1 MQWMLYGATGYTG
14 QLVIEEAL
22 KRGHRPL
29 LAGRNPDKL
38 EALKQRYG
46 LEYLAFRLD
55 NISTIGEA
63 IGDMDVVYHAAG
75 PFIHTS
81 DPMIKACLATSTHY
95 LDITGEIQVFENTF
109 SYHQA
114 ARANSIALISGV
126 GFDVVPSD
134 CLAAYVAGKV
144 RGATSLEIAIIGL
157 DNVSAGTAK
166 SFIEGVRVGGRA
178 RRDGKLVKQAVGKL
192 QKEISF
198 GEMIFDT
205 MSVPWGDVST
215 AYRTTGIPNITT
227 FMEFPTAIR
236 STARFTTPI
245 LGLLTRSKAIRNALG
260 ILIDRFVIGP
270 NDHALENDKAYI
282 WAKATNDS
290 GQAAEAWLEV
300 NEVYKFTAQAGV
312 RAVEKTIQLQPIGA
326 ITPAQ
331 AFGEDFVINIEGS
344 SRYDVHS

>member
-1 MQWMLYGATGYTG
+1 MQWMLYGATGDTG

-38 EALKQRYG
+38 EVLKQRYG

-55 NISTIGEA
+55 DVSTIGEA

-114 ARANSIALISGV
+114 ARANSIGLISGV

-134 CLAAYVAGKV
+134 CLAAYVANKV
-144 RGATSLEIAIIGL
+144 RGATSLDIAIVGL
-157 DNVSAGTAK
+157 DNMSAGTAK
-166 SFIEGVRVGGRA
+166 SFIEGARVGGRV

-192 QKEISF
+192 HQEISF
-198 GEMIFDT
+198 EKMIFDT

-227 FMEFPTAIR
+227 YMEFPAAVR
-236 STARFTTPI
+236 ATARFTTPV
-245 LGLLTRSKAIRNALG
+245 LGLLTRSGVIRKALTGLA
-260 ILIDRFVIGP
+260 DRFVLGP
-270 NDHALENDKAYI
+270 DDHALENDKAYI
-282 WAKATNDS
+282 WAKATNAS
-290 GQAAEAWLEV
+290 GQSAEAWLEV
-300 NEVYKFTAQAGV
+300 NEAYKFTAQAGV
-312 RAVEKTIQLQPIGA
+312 LAVEKMMALQPIGA
-326 ITPAQ
+326 TTPAL
-331 AFGEDFVINIEGS
+331 AFGEDFVLEIEGS
-344 SRYDVHS
+344 SRHDIHP